1 MTDISKDDLFVLC
14 CLWDAR
20 AYRHHIASENA
31 GIRFNISYKPL
42 DAEGSINKLARL
54 NLIDARRFAGESGKH
69 DAFPFLRAPGKNE
82 DMIIGLTPNGGKL
95 WESRLDPCWRD
106 YIGSDT
112 AVVDGNDYCSIHSF
126 DRSVLQ
132 SLLDGI
138 SERDHAGGLRA
149 EIIEAENIIY
159 WKEGQGY
166 AAIFMSQSGTPIDI
180 SGAQWHE
187 IVYGSLDAA
196 RCKFNADLS
205 FKIQSLLNGKYGEFC
220 AGQNFGRI

>member
-31 GIRFNISYKPL
+31 GVRFNISYKPL
-42 DAEGSINKLARL
+42 DVESSINKLARL

-69 DAFPFLRAPGKNE
+69 DAIPFLRALGKSE

-112 AVVDGNDYCSIHSF
+112 VVVDGNDYCNIHSF

-138 SERDHAGGLRA
+138 SELDRAGGLRA

-166 AAIFMSQSGTPIDI
+166 AAIFMSQGGTSIDI

-196 RCKFNADLS
+196 SCKFHSDLS
-205 FKIQSLLNGKYGEFC
+205 NKIHHLLNRKTDFTLSK
-220 AGQNFGRI
+220 

>member
-20 AYRHHIASENA
+20 AYRHHIASENT
-31 GIRFNISYKPL
+31 GVRFNISYKPL
-42 DAEGSINKLARL
+42 DVESSINKLARL

-69 DAFPFLRAPGKNE
+69 DAFPFLRTPGKNE
-82 DMIIGLTPNGGKL
+82 DMIIGLTPNGGEL

-112 AVVDGNDYCSIHSF
+112 VVVDGNDYCSIHSF

-138 SERDHAGGLRA
+138 SELDHAGGLRA

-196 RCKFNADLS
+196 SCKFHSDLS
-205 FKIQSLLNGKYGEFC
+205 NKIHHLLNGKTDFTLSK
-220 AGQNFGRI
+220 

>member
-1 MTDISKDDLFVLC
+1 
-14 CLWDAR
+14 
-20 AYRHHIASENA
+20 
-31 GIRFNISYKPL
+31 
-42 DAEGSINKLARL
+42 
-54 NLIDARRFAGESGKH
+54 
-69 DAFPFLRAPGKNE
+69 
-82 DMIIGLTPNGGKL
+82 MIIGLTPNSGKL

-112 AVVDGNDYCSIHSF
+112 VAVDGNDYCSIHSF
-126 DRSVLQ
+126 CRSVLQ

-138 SERDHAGGLRA
+138 SKLDHAGELRA

-187 IVYGSLDAA
+187 ILYGSLDAA
-196 RCKFNADLS
+196 SCKFHADLS
-205 FKIQSLLNGKYGEFC
+205 FKIQSLLNGRYGKFC
-220 AGQNFGRI
+220 AGQNFGRS

>member
-42 DAEGSINKLARL
+42 DVEGSINKLARL
-54 NLIDARRFAGESGKH
+54 NLIDAHRFSGESGKH
-69 DAFPFLRAPGKNE
+69 DAIPFLRAPGKSG

-112 AVVDGNDYCSIHSF
+112 AV
-126 DRSVLQ
+126 
-132 SLLDGI
+132 

-187 IVYGSLDAA
+187 ILYGSLDAA
-196 RCKFNADLS
+196 SCKFHSDLS
-205 FKIQSLLNGKYGEFC
+205 NKIHHLLNGKTDFTLSK
-220 AGQNFGRI
+220 

>member
-1 MTDISKDDLFVLC
+1 MNVALAQEIRFQILLSNGSGLIFMTGISKDDLFVLC

-20 AYRHHIASENA
+20 TYRHHIASENV

-42 DAEGSINKLARL
+42 DVEGSINKLARL
-54 NLIDARRFAGESGKH
+54 NLIDARRFVGESGKH

-82 DMIIGLTPNGGKL
+82 DMIIGLTPNGGEL

-112 AVVDGNDYCSIHSF
+112 VVVDGNDYCSIHSF

-138 SERDHAGGLRA
+138 SELDHAGGLRA

-159 WKEGQGY
+159 
-166 AAIFMSQSGTPIDI
+166 
-180 SGAQWHE
+180 
-187 IVYGSLDAA
+187 
-196 RCKFNADLS
+196 
-205 FKIQSLLNGKYGEFC
+205 
-220 AGQNFGRI
+220 